1 MGIVRQA
8 SCQSGWRCRPVTAQ
22 TLFENYDL
30 DWPSHFELLN
40 SPDFSLGHPL
50 NLEASDTS
58 QSSISPRSIPLRSS
72 EGRMPTKIP
81 TYAPS
86 WHRLVTLNKE
96 RSIIWNQFHNPTGL
110 RMGNKILRMK
120 LTANAVKDYYPP
132 KIRPTPRLMSRLFPG
147 FSYDDETRNHKEE
160 MIEAY
165 NFHFS
170 WEGQ

>member
-1 MGIVRQA
+1 
-8 SCQSGWRCRPVTAQ
+8 
-22 TLFENYDL
+22 
-30 DWPSHFELLN
+30 
-40 SPDFSLGHPL
+40 
-50 NLEASDTS
+50 
-58 QSSISPRSIPLRSS
+58 
-72 EGRMPTKIP
+72 MPTKIP

-86 WHRLVTLNKE
+86 WHRIVTLNKE

-132 KIRPTPRLMSRLFPG
+132 KIKPTPRLMARLFPG

-165 NFHFS
+165 NYLFS
-170 WEGQ
+170 W